1 MISKFGIS
9 TIIHRPVSEDGCS
22 IKGFNLN
29 PLLIFTIAEVF
40 LFDSKLT
47 GAQIIEVMIAYCW
60 ILGWFLKSSK
70 IGIMYLVAFDI
81 LSIGALNYLG
91 NKDSIIS
98 FWGLR
103 VGGFSFNILF
113 TFLLTIIYAI
123 KLRLKGLFPSDPFT
137 KFFLIFYIWTLITG
151 LICVLSGV
159 NYSDNFTNDLLM
171 FTPIILFVILLSR
184 FSYIEY
190 KTLTV
195 YCFVCSMLGLFLA
208 YLLDQKSGYG
218 GEKFF
223 ISSSI
228 SFISP
233 IAIFL
238 LAKYYNK
245 FVSSVIIIM
254 FIWLVA
260 TSSYLMGGKPI
271 IMLILLI
278 AWIIGRSKKFGI
290 LGLLMV
296 TCSLPLIATLLDTLI
311 AYTTSGIIAFKLRQV
326 AQMFSSPDFIELASQ
341 FSSIGNLVAEL
352 ITLITYLIDHP
363 LYILTGKGMGAGISD
378 IYGWLA
384 PFAGASGYSDVDAVR
399 NNFYNLHLAPY
410 KVMINGGLIFL
421 GYFIYLLI
429 KLLKQRTDVSF
440 IAFVL
445 FFMIFY
451 VNKEMALLTYCFIRM
466 SVLQKD
472 LKLYKCFVHKV

>member
-1 MISKFGIS
+1 
-9 TIIHRPVSEDGCS
+9 
-22 IKGFNLN
+22 
-29 PLLIFTIAEVF
+29 
-40 LFDSKLT
+40 
-47 GAQIIEVMIAYCW
+47 
-60 ILGWFLKSSK
+60 
-70 IGIMYLVAFDI
+70 
-81 LSIGALNYLG
+81 
-91 NKDSIIS
+91 
-98 FWGLR
+98 
-103 VGGFSFNILF
+103 
-113 TFLLTIIYAI
+113 
-123 KLRLKGLFPSDPFT
+123 
-137 KFFLIFYIWTLITG
+137 
-151 LICVLSGV
+151 
-159 NYSDNFTNDLLM
+159 
-171 FTPIILFVILLSR
+171 
-184 FSYIEY
+184 
-190 KTLTV
+190 
-195 YCFVCSMLGLFLA
+195 
-208 YLLDQKSGYG
+208 
-218 GEKFF
+218 
-223 ISSSI
+223 
-228 SFISP
+228 
-233 IAIFL
+233 
-238 LAKYYNK
+238 
-245 FVSSVIIIM
+245 
-254 FIWLVA
+254 
-260 TSSYLMGGKPI
+260 
-271 IMLILLI
+271 
-278 AWIIGRSKKFGI
+278 
-290 LGLLMV
+290 MV